1 MVHSEAAT
9 SCRIQGL
16 YLLTR
21 QSRDTT
27 ALIDTVSAAI
37 RGGARVVQYRDKSG
51 DTALRLTQALALK
64 ALCQP
69 NGVLLLINDDVALA
83 IEVGADGVHLGAD
96 DQALKAARAQLG
108 PDAIIGRSC
117 YNDPTLALKAVADGA
132 SYVAFGAFFSSA
144 TKPQARVAQLDL
156 FAQTAQLNVPRVGIG
171 GIDASNAMQLKAA
184 GADAVA
190 VLGAIWDSPNPE
202 STARAI
208 TRIFA

>member
-1 MVHSEAAT
+1 MVHSEAVT

-21 QSRDTT
+21 QTRDTA

-83 IEVGADGVHLGAD
+83 TQVGADGVHLGAD
-96 DQALKAARAQLG
+96 DLALKSARAQLG
-108 PDAIIGRSC
+108 PDAIIGSSC
-117 YNDPTLALKAVADGA
+117 YNDATLALTAVADGA
-132 SYVAFGAFFSSA
+132 SYVAFGAFFASG

-156 FAQTAQLNVPRVGIG
+156 FAQTAQLQVPRVAIG

-190 VLGAIWDSPNPE
+190 VLGAIWDSPDPE
-202 STARAI
+202 NTARAI
-208 TRIFA
+208 TQIFD